1 MKEQPLRYVILFCF
15 GFLYVTLLCP
25 LVLLLVGRVRGP
37 VLLAVLE
44 GPVECKLILFDIG
57 SCRHLCLA
65 TCCFS

>member
-1 MKEQPLRYVILFCF
+1 MKEQPLRYAILFCF

-44 GPVECKLILFDIG
+44 GPVE
-57 SCRHLCLA
+57 
-65 TCCFS
+65 